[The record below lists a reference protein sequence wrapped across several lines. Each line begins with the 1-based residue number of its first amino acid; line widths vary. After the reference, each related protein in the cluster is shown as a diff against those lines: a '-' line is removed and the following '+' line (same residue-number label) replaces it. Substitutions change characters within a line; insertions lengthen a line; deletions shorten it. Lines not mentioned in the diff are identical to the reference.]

1 MDQGQM
7 AKLLEEL
14 GVTPDEV
21 AASLKAQGIQGVRN
35 AVRFLNPVIRYLAG
49 RIRVDAYG
57 LDVRAGDRVR
67 LSYGDGRP
75 KEEATVPD
83 AVRQF
88 LDRFNRGQYPDLEL
102 PPEKT

>member
-7 AKLLEEL
+7 AKLLDGL
-14 GVTPDEV
+14 GATPDEV
-21 AASLKAQGIQGVRN
+21 AASLQALGFQGVRN
-35 AVRFLNPVIRYLAG
+35 AVRTLNPFVRYLASHL
-49 RIRVDAYG
+49 RVDAFG
-57 LDVRAGDRVR
+57 LDVMKGDRVR
-67 LSYGDGRP
+67 LTHGNGTT
-75 KEEATVPD
+75 EETALPD